1 MSDNKYKFGIVG
13 AGMIAEFHARAIQS
27 MKGVELVAVYAR
39 RHEQAQEFSERYGV
53 HGYSDY
59 RNFLKHQGLD
69 VVTICSVSGVHLD
82 HVSLA
87 AKSGKHII
95 CEKPI
100 EVTTERI
107 DQMMAVCE
115 ENRVSL
121 AGIFPRRFND
131 STHLF
136 KKVILEGRL
145 GKIVLADASI
155 KWWRT
160 QEYYESSAWRGTMK
174 WDGGGAL
181 MNQGIHTID
190 LLLYLMG
197 EVRSVCAYSGLLA
210 HEGLE
215 VEDIAVAILEF
226 KNGAKGVIQGSTAC
240 YSKEGHPASVQ
251 ICGDSGSVTMVDDKF
266 SVWDF
271 KDESISD
278 KEVLLKYGL
287 KGISGGAGAA
297 DPSAIDYLWHQRN
310 FEDIVDALRE
320 GKKPLVDG
328 AEARKSV
335 ALISAIYESANGR
348 GKRIVLS

>member
-1 MSDNKYKFGIVG
+1 M
-13 AGMIAEFHARAIQS
+13 
-27 MKGVELVAVYAR
+27 
-39 RHEQAQEFSERYGV
+39 
-53 HGYSDY
+53 
-59 RNFLKHQGLD
+59 
-69 VVTICSVSGVHLD
+69 
-82 HVSLA
+82 
-87 AKSGKHII
+87 
-95 CEKPI
+95 
-100 EVTTERI
+100 
-107 DQMMAVCE
+107 
-115 ENRVSL
+115 
-121 AGIFPRRFND
+121 
-131 STHLF
+131 F
-136 KKVILEGRL
+136 KKAILEGRL

-197 EVRSVCAYSGLLA
+197 EVRIVCAYSGLLA

-271 KDESISD
+271 RDESISD
-278 KEVLLKYGL
+278 KEVLLKYRL
-287 KGISGGAGAA
+287 KGIAGGAGAA
-297 DPSAIDYLWHQRN
+297 DPLAIDYLWHQRN
-310 FEDIVDALRE
+310 FEDIVNALRE

-335 ALISAIYESANGR
+335 ALIRAIYESANGR